1 MLDTSDRLRVKA
13 NQTFVKP
20 KRIGGY
26 LIDAGL
32 LTLDQVNVVLNDQR
46 ATGMRFGEILV
57 ARGWLKEQTIEWV
70 MEKVVIPE
78 KKAFQRKQE
87 QTTVNQER
95 TIHQQRP
102 SGAAAQDKKA
112 SSKPPQASTAP
123 SHPSQTTIPGNIIQ
137 DTHSSQ
143 SHITGSAFVRREV
156 PIAKPLPPV
165 KSPDGD
171 VNWVG

>member
-1 MLDTSDRLRVKA
+1 MLDTSDRLRARA
-13 NQTFVKP
+13 NQTFTKP

-32 LTLDQVNVVLNDQR
+32 LTIDQVNVALNDQR

-87 QTTVNQER
+87 QSTLSQDR
-95 TIHQQRP
+95 TLQQQRP
-102 SGAAAQDKKA
+102 NAVGKV
-112 SSKPPQASTAP
+112 SKPASAP
-123 SHPSQTTIPGNIIQ
+123 RPTLPEIVVDSSSPS
-137 DTHSSQ
+137 
-143 SHITGSAFVRREV
+143 SASNDNLFVRREA
-156 PIAKPLPPV
+156 PISKPLPPV
-165 KSPDGD
+165 KSTDGD